1 MPGDSATQQAI
12 EAMQDYGIDLTEHR
26 SRPLNPEIIQNADV
40 ILAMTKNHRRQI
52 LARFPE
58 AEAKTYVLKELAY
71 ANRNNDKLG
80 QEKGE
85 VEKNPS
91 IDVDVNDPFGQSVE
105 VYRKTAKEIEDALV
119 ALLDNVLEVE
129 Q

>member
-1 MPGDSATQQAI
+1 
-12 EAMQDYGIDLTEHR
+12 
-26 SRPLNPEIIQNADV
+26 
-40 ILAMTKNHRRQI
+40 MTKNHRRQI